1 MQIILME
8 KIPNVGQLGD
18 IVNVKSG
25 FARNYLIPQGKAK
38 RATEQ
43 AIAEFQSKRAELEKN
58 QAAALSDA
66 QAIAAKLDGLLV
78 QITQKSGNDGK
89 LFGSVTNANIA
100 EVLAEQGFEIERSMI
115 RMPPQGPLKHVGDY
129 PLTVTLH
136 SDVSAQITVSVLGE
150 AML

>member
-8 KIPNVGQLGD
+8 KITNLGQLGD

-43 AIAEFQSKRAELEKN
+43 SIAEFKSKRAELEKM
-58 QAAALSDA
+58 QAASLVSA
-66 QAIAAKLDGLLV
+66 QAIADKLDGLLV
-78 QITQKSGNDGK
+78 QITQKTGNDGK

-100 EVLAEQGFEIERSMI
+100 EALVAQGFAVERSMI
-115 RMPPQGPLKHVGDY
+115 RMPNGQLKQVGDY
-129 PLTVTLH
+129 PLIIALH
-136 SDVSAQITVSVLGE
+136 SDVSAHITVSVLGE
-150 AML
+150 AMI

>member
-8 KIPNVGQLGD
+8 KITNLGQLGD

-43 AIAEFQSKRAELEKN
+43 TIAEFQSKRAELEKM
-58 QAAALSDA
+58 QAASLAAA
-66 QAIAAKLDGLLV
+66 QAIADKLDGLLV
-78 QITQKSGNDGK
+78 QITQKTGSDGK

-100 EVLAEQGFEIERSMI
+100 EALVGQGFSIERSMI
-115 RMPPQGPLKHVGDY
+115 RMPHGQLKQVGDY
-129 PLTVTLH
+129 PLTIALH
-136 SDVSAQITVSVLGE
+136 GDVSAHITVSVLGE
-150 AML
+150 AMI

>member
-8 KIPNVGQLGD
+8 KITNLGQLGD

-43 AIAEFQSKRAELEKN
+43 TIAEFQSKRTELEKI
-58 QAAALSDA
+58 QATSLATA
-66 QAIAAKLDGLLV
+66 QAIAEKLDGLLV
-78 QITQKSGNDGK
+78 QITQKTGTDGK
-89 LFGSVTNANIA
+89 LFGSVTNTNIA
-100 EVLAEQGFEIERSMI
+100 EALVVQGFSIEKSMI
-115 RMPPQGPLKHVGDY
+115 RMPHGQLKQVGDY

-136 SDVSAQITVSVLGE
+136 SDVSAHITVSVLGE

>member
-8 KIPNVGQLGD
+8 KITNVGQLGD

-58 QAAALSDA
+58 QAAALSAA
-66 QAIAAKLDGLLV
+66 QAIAVKLDGLLV
-78 QITQKSGNDGK
+78 QITQKTGNDGK

-100 EVLAEQGFEIERSMI
+100 EALAEQGFEIERSMI
-115 RMPPQGPLKHVGDY
+115 RMPQGPLKHVGDY
-129 PLTVTLH
+129 PLTITLH
-136 SDVSAQITVSVLGE
+136 SDVSAQVTVSVLGE

>member
-8 KIPNVGQLGD
+8 KITNLGQLGD

-43 AIAEFQSKRAELEKN
+43 AIAEFQAKRAELEKI
-58 QAAALSDA
+58 QAAALAAA

-78 QITQKSGNDGK
+78 QITQKTGSDGK

-100 EVLAEQGFEIERSMI
+100 EALTEQGFSVERSMI
-115 RMPPQGPLKHVGDY
+115 RMAHGQLKQVGDY
-129 PLTVTLH
+129 PLTIALH
-136 SDVSAQITVSVLGE
+136 SDVSAHITVSVLGE

>member
-8 KIPNVGQLGD
+8 KITNLGQLGD

-25 FARNYLIPQGKAK
+25 FARNYLIPKGKAK

-43 AIAEFQSKRAELEKN
+43 TIAEFQSKRAELEKI
-58 QAAALSDA
+58 QATSLAAA
-66 QAIAAKLDGLLV
+66 QAIADKLDGLLV
-78 QITQKSGNDGK
+78 QITQKTGSDGK

-100 EVLAEQGFEIERSMI
+100 EALVGQGFVIEKSMI
-115 RMPPQGPLKHVGDY
+115 HMPHGQLKQVGDY

-136 SDVSAQITVSVLGE
+136 SDVSAHITVSVLGE